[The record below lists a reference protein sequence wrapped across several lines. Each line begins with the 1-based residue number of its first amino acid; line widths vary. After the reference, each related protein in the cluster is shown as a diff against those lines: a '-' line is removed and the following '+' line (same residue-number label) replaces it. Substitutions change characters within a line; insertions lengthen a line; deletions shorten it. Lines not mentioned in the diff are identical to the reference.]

1 MFMKNYFKFFVR
13 ILARHKSV
21 SIMAIGCLSIGIAV
35 VLLLGLWV
43 FNEFRYDRFHDNG
56 EHIFRVVEI
65 NRDLKRST
73 GTFRQVGDRMKE
85 GFPEVKAVCR
95 IAGAGLEIRIDNEL
109 KESGRMIQTD
119 DNFFTFFT
127 FPLRAG
133 DPKTCLDAPNKMVIS
148 EKMARMWFGD
158 KNPIGQ
164 PVNQGE
170 YTISAVMEDIPYFSH
185 IQADVV
191 VPFYGRCRD
200 LNCGGNVFKTY
211 LYAPFLTDRSGLEK
225 KLTDLSDENIL
236 MKEMGV
242 LVKLEPLKDIHLG
255 PWGSNGSGNKILVY
269 VLGGIALAIL
279 LVACINCINLL
290 IVTSFLRAREIGV
303 KKTYGADRRMLIWGS
318 LREIS
323 GFVLLAL
330 GIAVILALLGLPF
343 FNQLSGCELKL
354 DFTSGFLY
362 VYLAVVYIIALL
374 GAGLYPAFYMTRFNV
389 LQTLNGKFRG
399 KRLSFLQ
406 NLLIVVQFTVSIA
419 FLLLIFF
426 VHKQVNYMIDY
437 DLGFDKKNVIC
448 SYAPMDMVSHY
459 EAVRNELLGVP
470 DVKEVTIRNALPMY
484 WADGYPIQKQGSTE
498 RVQFE
503 VCEVGDNYFDMMGI
517 EWIEGENPFRNRE
530 AYHDAVLDE
539 NAVKQLELKEPVGS
553 VLVVWGLNFTV
564 KGVVQ
569 SVYSKKMDR
578 KSDPVFYM
586 PIWESGWNHYVIMC
600 KVEGNP
606 REAIRAMQRIW
617 ERYLG
622 DRPFAYRFL
631 DDEYSELYRSETRL
645 QDIFF
650 WVMIITLLL
659 SVAGL
664 FAMAYYTMLGR
675 MKEIG
680 IRKVNGATLGSL
692 MFLLN
697 MNFIRLTALSF
708 GIACILSYY
717 FLSYWLE
724 SFVVQTSLSWWV
736 FAGAGGIA
744 FLVTLLTVSYLTFR
758 AVRVKP
764 VEVLKNE

>member
-1 MFMKNYFKFFVR
+1 M
-13 ILARHKSV
+13 
-21 SIMAIGCLSIGIAV
+21 
-35 VLLLGLWV
+35 
-43 FNEFRYDRFHDNG
+43 
-56 EHIFRVVEI
+56 
-65 NRDLKRST
+65 
-73 GTFRQVGDRMKE
+73 
-85 GFPEVKAVCR
+85 
-95 IAGAGLEIRIDNEL
+95 
-109 KESGRMIQTD
+109 
-119 DNFFTFFT
+119 
-127 FPLRAG
+127 
-133 DPKTCLDAPNKMVIS
+133 
-148 EKMARMWFGD
+148 
-158 KNPIGQ
+158 
-164 PVNQGE
+164 
-170 YTISAVMEDIPYFSH
+170 
-185 IQADVV
+185 
-191 VPFYGRCRD
+191 
-200 LNCGGNVFKTY
+200 
-211 LYAPFLTDRSGLEK
+211 
-225 KLTDLSDENIL
+225 
-236 MKEMGV
+236 
-242 LVKLEPLKDIHLG
+242 
-255 PWGSNGSGNKILVY
+255 
-269 VLGGIALAIL
+269 AIL

-290 IVTSFLRAREIGV
+290 IVTFFLRAREIGV

-330 GIAVILALLGLPF
+330 GIAVILALLGLPL

-362 VYLAVVYIIALL
+362 VYLTVVYIIVLL

-484 WADGYPIQKQGSTE
+484 WADGYLIRKQGSTE

-553 VLVVWGLNFTV
+553 VLVVWGQNFTV

-631 DDEYSELYRSETRL
+631 DDEYSELYRSETHL

-650 WVMIITLLL
+650 GAMIITLLL
-659 SVAGL
+659 SVTGL

-744 FLVTLLTVSYLTFR
+744 FSVTLLTVSYLTFR

>member
-1 MFMKNYFKFFVR
+1 M
-13 ILARHKSV
+13 
-21 SIMAIGCLSIGIAV
+21 
-35 VLLLGLWV
+35 
-43 FNEFRYDRFHDNG
+43 
-56 EHIFRVVEI
+56 
-65 NRDLKRST
+65 
-73 GTFRQVGDRMKE
+73 
-85 GFPEVKAVCR
+85 
-95 IAGAGLEIRIDNEL
+95 
-109 KESGRMIQTD
+109 
-119 DNFFTFFT
+119 
-127 FPLRAG
+127 
-133 DPKTCLDAPNKMVIS
+133 
-148 EKMARMWFGD
+148 
-158 KNPIGQ
+158 
-164 PVNQGE
+164 
-170 YTISAVMEDIPYFSH
+170 
-185 IQADVV
+185 
-191 VPFYGRCRD
+191 
-200 LNCGGNVFKTY
+200 
-211 LYAPFLTDRSGLEK
+211 
-225 KLTDLSDENIL
+225 
-236 MKEMGV
+236 
-242 LVKLEPLKDIHLG
+242 
-255 PWGSNGSGNKILVY
+255 
-269 VLGGIALAIL
+269 
-279 LVACINCINLL
+279 
-290 IVTSFLRAREIGV
+290 

-569 SVYSKKMDR
+569 SVYSKKWIGNLILFFTCLYGSR
-578 KSDPVFYM
+578 VG
-586 PIWESGWNHYVIMC
+586 IIM
-600 KVEGNP
+600 
-606 REAIRAMQRIW
+606 
-617 ERYLG
+617 
-622 DRPFAYRFL
+622 
-631 DDEYSELYRSETRL
+631 
-645 QDIFF
+645 
-650 WVMIITLLL
+650 
-659 SVAGL
+659 
-664 FAMAYYTMLGR
+664 
-675 MKEIG
+675 
-680 IRKVNGATLGSL
+680 
-692 MFLLN
+692 
-697 MNFIRLTALSF
+697 
-708 GIACILSYY
+708 
-717 FLSYWLE
+717 
-724 SFVVQTSLSWWV
+724 
-736 FAGAGGIA
+736 
-744 FLVTLLTVSYLTFR
+744 
-758 AVRVKP
+758 
-764 VEVLKNE
+764 